1 MLQHGTSF
9 LIRKLHTKQV
19 AFPDSSHTPTCSG
32 GALHRNL
39 NARAAVYAV
48 QHGLLHELT
57 VGRAPS
63 VIFGQDEAGRHGN
76 FHPESYRAICADEDW
91 RMRLSKAHTAGPR
104 SRPRADWHWRELDC
118 AASSDALLMNIF
130 CHPRVF
136 ASGKVAALLGT
147 DHGSR
152 PRFGVHPRL
161 TRERGL
167 IDTTEIDMV
176 LGDLLV
182 EAKLTESGFQTAR
195 PALLDRFPDWREVFD
210 EEQLPRTAGGAIA
223 CYQLLRGVLAAHE
236 AGGSFCVLCDAR
248 RGDLI
253 SQWYAVLCAVRSSAL
268 RCRLKLLTWQELA
281 ACLPPTL
288 RQFLAD
294 KYGIVSGESN

>member
-1 MLQHGTSF
+1 MDPVFSSP
-9 LIRKLHTKQV
+9 HTKEV
-19 AFPDSSHTPTCSG
+19 ASLESPRFLTCSAG
-32 GALHRNL
+32 TLHRDL
-39 NARAAVYAV
+39 NARAAAYAAK
-48 QHGLLHELT
+48 HGLLHDLT
-57 VGRAPS
+57 TGRAPS
-63 VIFGQDEAGRHGN
+63 VIFGQDEQGRHGN
-76 FHPESYRAICADEDW
+76 FHPESYRAICADEGW
-91 RMRLSKAHTAGPR
+91 RERLSKAHTAGPR

-136 ASGKVAALLGT
+136 ASGKVAALLGIA
-147 DHGSR
+147 HGSR
-152 PRFGVHPRL
+152 PCFGVHPRL
-161 TRERGL
+161 ARERGL
-167 IDTTEIDMV
+167 IDTTETDMA
-176 LGDLLV
+176 LDDLFV

-195 PALLDRFPDWREVFD
+195 PALLDRFPGWQEVFD
-210 EEQLPRTAGGAIA
+210 PEQLPRTPNGSVA

-253 SQWYAVLCAVRSSAL
+253 GQWYSILCAVRGAAL

-288 RQFLAD
+288 QQFLAE
-294 KYGIVSGESN
+294 KYGIVSA